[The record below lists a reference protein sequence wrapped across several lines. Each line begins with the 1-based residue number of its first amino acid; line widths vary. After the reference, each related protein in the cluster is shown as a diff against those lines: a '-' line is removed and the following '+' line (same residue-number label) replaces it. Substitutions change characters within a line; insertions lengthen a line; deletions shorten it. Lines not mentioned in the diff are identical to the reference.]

1 MGLGRLLPRHVVLPL
16 AFSNCLAYESN
27 RAVWSVGA
35 HYLLFQIEVL
45 AEVVVVPRLWWSACR
60 VPPEPI
66 MDLLTEVPPE
76 VRVVILLWLGEL
88 NNIAAIALGSSD
100 RLVAVAYRALR
111 YLAQPAGT
119 RAGSEFVHEHLESA
133 SLEDLLWTIKA
144 ARGVQVDISCAC
156 ACGLGRRTP
165 TPQTN
170 SSAAATAVLRS
181 DSVPRTSALRSGIG
195 EKRCGGV
202 RDPLGQRCLYRVRW
216 LLRPRPG

>member
-1 MGLGRLLPRHVVLPL
+1 MLCSPL
-16 AFSNCLAYESN
+16 AFSNCLAYGSN
-27 RAVWSVGA
+27 RAAWSVGA
-35 HYLLFQIEVL
+35 HYLLVQIEVL
-45 AEVVVVPRLWWSACR
+45 TEVVVVPRLWWSACR

-66 MDLLTEVPPE
+66 TGLLTEVQAE
-76 VRVVILLWLGEL
+76 VRVVILLPLGEL

-111 YLAQPAGT
+111 YLALPAGT
-119 RAGSEFVHEHLESA
+119 SAGSEFVHEQLGPA

-144 ARGVQVDISCAC
+144 ARGVQVDISC

-181 DSVPRTSALRSGIG
+181 DSVPRTSAA
-195 EKRCGGV
+195 V
-202 RDPLGQRCLYRVRW
+202 RGAAVWRRTRPFGAAVPQ
-216 LLRPRPG
+216 PRPLAARSEARVIGGRRAP